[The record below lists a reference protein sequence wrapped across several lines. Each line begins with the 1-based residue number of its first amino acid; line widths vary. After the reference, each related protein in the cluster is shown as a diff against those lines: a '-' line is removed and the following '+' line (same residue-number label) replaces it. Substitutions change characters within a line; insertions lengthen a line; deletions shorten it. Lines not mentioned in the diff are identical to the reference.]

1 MKKNFVISYKKTSI
15 GVDADEKNI
24 YHLKYPDFKFLVLDH
39 TEDGWV
45 VEDRSGDYWTDEDI
59 MALTRLIEKNEPAAF
74 PRKKEKSE

>member
-1 MKKNFVISYKKTSI
+1 MKASFTISYKKTAI
-15 GVDADEKNI
+15 GVEADERNI

-59 MALTRLIEKNEPAAF
+59 MALTRLIEKNEPAASA
-74 PRKKEKSE
+74 REKERSE

>member
-1 MKKNFVISYKKTSI
+1 MKKSFVISHKKTAI

-59 MALTRLIEKNEPAAF
+59 VALTRLIEKNEPAAS
-74 PRKKEKSE
+74 PREKERSE

>member
-1 MKKNFVISYKKTSI
+1 MKKSFVISYKKTVIS
-15 GVDADEKNI
+15 VDADEKNI

-59 MALTRLIEKNEPAAF
+59 MALTRLIEKNEPAVS
-74 PRKKEKSE
+74 PREKEKSE

>member
-59 MALTRLIEKNEPAAF
+59 MALTRLIEKNEPAVS
-74 PRKKEKSE
+74 PREKEKSE